1 MANII
6 YGTMVDK
13 NEPMYGKFIHPIKGV
28 ITSESDKWEKDK
40 NILTTLYNVE
50 KSNRYAETIM
60 GESDFES
67 FMAKGEGQEAEN
79 DSVERTFANTIE
91 HIEFGKEFTI
101 TKKMADDSK
110 FGIASDTL
118 RKPANFIR
126 AYYRTRVEIAAK
138 ALINGT
144 SAEMTFNRAK
154 VKLTTGDGLS
164 LFNAAHKYN
173 TAKMG
178 SKTQSNRF
186 YGEFTTDGETFEKA
200 LNHVSNKLR
209 NFKDENG
216 NVMGYVADTL
226 IIPGN
231 RPEFEAIAKKV
242 CGSERT
248 VGSGN
253 NDINTQYGNWTIVV
267 LPYWDTATDKFMV
280 MSSDANKSLWGNLFF
295 NRIPLDI
302 TSGVDPHTRNLF
314 FNGYCRFGVGF
325 GSWKH
330 IALAENSTTAVSG
343 ATQLTLA

>member
-6 YGTMVDK
+6 YGSMVDK
-13 NEPMYGKFIHPIKGV
+13 NEPMYGKFIHPIKAV
-28 ITSESDKWEKDK
+28 IQNESNKWEKDK
-40 NILTTLYNVE
+40 SILDILYNVE

-60 GESDFES
+60 GESDFET

-79 DSVERTFANTIE
+79 DSVERTFSNTIE

-101 TKKMADDSK
+101 TKKMADDAK
-110 FGIASDTL
+110 FGIGSDTL

-126 AYYRTRVEIAAK
+126 AYHRTRIDIAAK

-144 SAEMTFNRAK
+144 GNSMIFNRAN

-164 LFNAAHKYN
+164 LFNGGHTYN

-178 SKTQSNRF
+178 SATQSNYF
-186 YGEFTTDGETFEKA
+186 YGEFTEDGATFEKT
-200 LNHVSNKLR
+200 LNHMSNRVR

-216 NVMGYVADTL
+216 NTLGYVADTL

-231 RPEFEAIAKKV
+231 RPNLESLAKKV

-248 VGSGN
+248 AGSSN

-267 LPYWDTATDKFMV
+267 LPGWETTDDRFMV
-280 MSSDANKSLWGNLFF
+280 MSSEANKALWGNMFF
-295 NRIPLDI
+295 NRVPLDI
-302 TSGVDPHTRNLF
+302 TSAIDPHTRNLF

-325 GSWKH
+325 GTWKH
-330 IALAENSTTAVSG
+330 IALGVNSDSAVTG
-343 ATQLTLA
+343 ATNLTLA